1 MNPINPSN
9 PINPANP
16 INSTISGIYIIYI
29 LIPILLFITCYY
41 DVLTWM
47 YGRYISSDS
56 YYSHGF
62 IIPFVSA
69 FLIWQKRSEL
79 KVTAVDFSWWGLILI
94 IASVLI
100 HIAGT
105 ILYVFSISG
114 FSIFFLALGIS
125 LFLFGKNI
133 TRIIIFP
140 LIFLIFMC
148 PLPLA
153 IINVISFPMKI
164 LVAKTGTGIVSLLGI
179 PVIRD
184 GFNITIPN
192 GSLLV
197 GNPCSGLR
205 SLISFLALG
214 AIFAYLINILY
225 ISKLILFVSAIP
237 IALLSNI
244 VRVPILILIS
254 HYWGIESAAPETF
267 WHDASGIFV
276 FVIGFIMLFA
286 IGRLLEWK
294 K

>member
-1 MNPINPSN
+1 MNPSN
-9 PINPANP
+9 PTNP
-16 INSTISGIYIIYI
+16 INLPRALITYGFPLLLIFAICYHST
-29 LIPILLFITCYY
+29 
-41 DVLTWM
+41 LTWM

-114 FSIFFLALGIS
+114 FSIFFLVSGTS

-140 LIFLIFMC
+140 LIFLIFMF
-148 PLPLA
+148 PLPMA
-153 IINVISFPMKI
+153 FISAISFPMKI

>member
-1 MNPINPSN
+1 M
-9 PINPANP
+9 
-16 INSTISGIYIIYI
+16 NSTN
-29 LIPILLFITCYY
+29 LLKLNNPLTQWQTHLLFIPILLIGFVACYH
-41 DVLTWM
+41 DVLAWM

-62 IIPFVSA
+62 LIPFVSA
-69 FLIWQKRSEL
+69 FLIWQKRSDL
-79 KVTAVDFSWWGLILI
+79 KVTAVEFSWWGLILI

-114 FSIFFLALGIS
+114 FSIFFLVSGTS

-140 LIFLIFMC
+140 LIFLIFMF

-153 IINVISFPMKI
+153 FITTISFPMKM
-164 LVAKTGTGIVSLLGI
+164 LVAKVGVWIVNNLGI
-179 PVIRD
+179 PTFRE
-184 GFNITIPN
+184 GFHITIPA

-214 AIFAYLINILY
+214 AVFAYLIDMSNIR
-225 ISKLILFVSAIP
+225 KLILFVSAIP

-254 HYWGIESAAPETF
+254 NFWGMEAAAPESF
-267 WHDASGIFV
+267 WHDASGVFV
-276 FVIGFIMLFA
+276 FVVGSLLLFTTE
-286 IGRLLEWK
+286 RLLK
-294 K
+294 RMS

>member
-1 MNPINPSN
+1 MNSN
-9 PINPANP
+9 NPANP

-79 KVTAVDFSWWGLILI
+79 KVTAVDFSWWGLFLI

-114 FSIFFLALGIS
+114 FSIFFLVSGTS

-140 LIFLIFMC
+140 LIFLIFMF
-148 PLPLA
+148 PLPMA
-153 IINVISFPMKI
+153 FISAISFPMKI